1 MSTKHRLLPAI
12 IMLVAGAV
20 TSIMTYIL
28 QYDSTASLWLLL
40 CVLVVFYILGLILR
54 GILIM
59 FETQIE
65 AEEAAKALEE
75 EGKIVEKEDPDGAD
89 VLPEDMEMSG
99 ENADADASDTDADHM
114 GDYMGQF
121 EQALNRY
128 EEDTLH

>member
-89 VLPEDMEMSG
+89 VLPEDMEMSD
-99 ENADADASDTDADHM
+99 ENVEADASGTDVDHI